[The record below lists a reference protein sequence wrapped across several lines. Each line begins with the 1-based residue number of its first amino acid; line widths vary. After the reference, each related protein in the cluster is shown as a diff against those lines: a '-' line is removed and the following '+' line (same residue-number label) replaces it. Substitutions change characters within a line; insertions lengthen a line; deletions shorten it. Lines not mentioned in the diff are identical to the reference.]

1 MKTSCVFSILNAALS
16 AAAITHPGLL
26 HTEDDFERIKGFV
39 SAKQEPQL
47 TGWNKLVAHADA
59 AYEPAA
65 KETVCR
71 GSDCETEN
79 YPSLYKDVAAAYIN
93 AVYWKVTGAEENA
106 DAAAAILDA
115 WSSTLKTIEGGSDSF
130 LAAGIYGYQM
140 ANAAEILRTYE
151 KWTGLE
157 DVAAV
162 LQDVFLPMNEDF
174 LTRHNDA
181 EIDHYWANVCLDC
194 INIPSTEEAHANIS
208 L

>member
-1 MKTSCVFSILNAALS
+1 MKTSCVFSILNAAIS

-93 AVYWKVTGAEENA
+93 AVYWKVTGTEENA

-115 WSSTLKTIEGGSDSF
+115 WSSTLKTIEGGSDRF

-157 DVAAV
+157 DVAAL
-162 LQDVFLPMNEDF
+162 LQDIFLPMNEDF

-181 EIDHYWANVCLDC
+181 EIDHYWANVTIL
-194 INIPSTEEAHANIS
+194 IYPAWKKHMLMS